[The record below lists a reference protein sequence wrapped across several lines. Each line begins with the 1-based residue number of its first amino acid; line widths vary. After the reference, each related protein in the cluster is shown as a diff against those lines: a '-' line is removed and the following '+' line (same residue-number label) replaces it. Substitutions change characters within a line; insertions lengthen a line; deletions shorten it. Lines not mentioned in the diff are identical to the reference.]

1 MRTNYV
7 LVDYENVQLVSLN
20 RLQDEQF
27 RVLVFLGPTNTK
39 LNVDLVIAMQKLGTR
54 ADYIRLE
61 TPGHNALDFHI
72 AYYLGTLSSSQ
83 PDAYFHIISKDT
95 GFDPLIKHL
104 KSKKIYCTRSQTIDE
119 MPCFAAPSVSKPIE
133 TTQVVSSQ
141 KIDDLFDSQFQIAV
155 DDLISRKASKPR
167 TVATLKNTI
176 QAKLGKTS
184 SQELTEKVYQ
194 AMVKKGFA
202 KVAGTKISY
211 SLPAK

>member
-7 LVDYENVQLVSLN
+7 LVDYENVQLASLN

-39 LNVDLVIAMQKLGTR
+39 LNVDLVITMQKLGAR

-61 TPGHNALDFHI
+61 TPGHNALDFHL
-72 AYYLGTLSSSQ
+72 AYYLGTLSASQ

-119 MPCFAAPSVSKPIE
+119 MPCFATTISPKPVGTIPA
-133 TTQVVSSQ
+133 VSSQ
-141 KIDDLFDSQFQIAV
+141 TNDDSFNIQFQIAV

-176 QAKLGKTS
+176 QAKLGKTNA
-184 SQELTEKVYQ
+184 QELTEKVYQ
-194 AMVKKGFA
+194 VMVKKGFA
-202 KVAGTKISY
+202 KVTGTKVSY
-211 SLPAK
+211 SLPTK

>member
-7 LVDYENVQLVSLN
+7 LVDYENVQLASLN

-39 LNVDLVIAMQKLGTR
+39 LNVDLVITMQKLGAR

-61 TPGHNALDFHI
+61 TPGHNALDFHL
-72 AYYLGTLSSSQ
+72 AYYLGTLSALQ

-104 KSKKIYCTRSQTIDE
+104 KSKKIYCTRSHTIDE
-119 MPCFAAPSVSKPIE
+119 MPCFATITSPKPVE
-133 TTQVVSSQ
+133 TVPTISSQ
-141 KIDDLFDSQFQIAV
+141 TNDDSFNMQFQIAI

-176 QAKLGKTS
+176 QAKLGKTN

-202 KVAGTKISY
+202 KVTGTKISY
-211 SLPAK
+211 SLPTK